1 MVTLVLSADESTWP
15 ADDEVL
21 FLGDW
26 CRLPDR
32 EDKWRFLQGSV
43 VRPFGITIEERVADF
58 RIVTELKA
66 ALLLEVSECLST
78 AHGVEY
84 SVRFWQILI
93 GDWLSRYV
101 DTVYN
106 RMATL
111 DSCLQNYDID
121 CVLVSSCNKNSFE
134 CSNSMNFIAKTSD
147 DGWNAELFRRIFK
160 QIPRLN
166 ERAIYQSDVSYKQN
180 SATATDPASKSVIRT
195 TARHATKFLSS
206 LFVRSNES
214 FILNSYLPRRA
225 ELRLFAKLRQLPRAW
240 DVGYSGA
247 DFEPTASADHDLRLR
262 LRDQLRRPRETDI
275 EAVLYETIFYI
286 LPRTYLEGFDEVVE
300 TAASNGWPSR
310 PKFIFT
316 SNSYDFDDVFKIYA
330 ALQVELNQCPYIIGC
345 HGNGFFNHYQ
355 CPSNSEQVADRFLT
369 WGWDFGHPSH
379 LPASIFKTVGMAK
392 PVTKSDGNLVIT
404 QMSPFHRITTW
415 DVFGEYS
422 VYFEK
427 LVKAVGGLDPDVRG
441 NTVIKIRE
449 GPYPNSFNTVDAWT
463 SRFADVAV
471 TQQGGSLIDMAP
483 QARLLVNGYD
493 STGLSE
499 CISLGVPV
507 MAIFQLSCE
516 QINPACKDA
525 YDALLEVGIMHD
537 TPESLAAKINE
548 VWEDVESWWS
558 DPKVLAARDY
568 FGARHARVSDAPI
581 DELAGILLSVKPR
594 FDQPA
599 T

>member
-1 MVTLVLSADESTWP
+1 M
-15 ADDEVL
+15 
-21 FLGDW
+21 
-26 CRLPDR
+26 
-32 EDKWRFLQGSV
+32 
-43 VRPFGITIEERVADF
+43 
-58 RIVTELKA
+58 
-66 ALLLEVSECLST
+66 
-78 AHGVEY
+78 
-84 SVRFWQILI
+84 
-93 GDWLSRYV
+93 
-101 DTVYN
+101 
-106 RMATL
+106 
-111 DSCLQNYDID
+111 
-121 CVLVSSCNKNSFE
+121 
-134 CSNSMNFIAKTSD
+134 
-147 DGWNAELFRRIFK
+147 
-160 QIPRLN
+160 
-166 ERAIYQSDVSYKQN
+166 
-180 SATATDPASKSVIRT
+180 
-195 TARHATKFLSS
+195 
-206 LFVRSNES
+206 
-214 FILNSYLPRRA
+214 
-225 ELRLFAKLRQLPRAW
+225 
-240 DVGYSGA
+240 
-247 DFEPTASADHDLRLR
+247 
-262 LRDQLRRPRETDI
+262 
-275 EAVLYETIFYI
+275 
-286 LPRTYLEGFDEVVE
+286 
-300 TAASNGWPSR
+300 
-310 PKFIFT
+310 
-316 SNSYDFDDVFKIYA
+316 
-330 ALQVELNQCPYIIGC
+330 
-345 HGNGFFNHYQ
+345 
-355 CPSNSEQVADRFLT
+355 
-369 WGWDFGHPSH
+369 
-379 LPASIFKTVGMAK
+379 PASIFKTVGMAK